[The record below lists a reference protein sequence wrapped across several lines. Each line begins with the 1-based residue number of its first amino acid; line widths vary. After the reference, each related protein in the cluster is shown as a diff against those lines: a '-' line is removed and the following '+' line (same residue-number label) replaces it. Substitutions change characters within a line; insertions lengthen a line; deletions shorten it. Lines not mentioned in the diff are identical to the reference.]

1 MEAVSERYADSL
13 AFVLAREGGWSDHPS
28 DPGGATNRGITQT
41 RFSAWLRDAG
51 KPDRSVRTIR
61 PAELE
66 AIYREEW
73 DGARCNDVPEP
84 ADLALFD
91 AVVNSGRVWGVR
103 FLQRALGVV
112 DDGIFGPK
120 TLAAVE
126 LWSADGP
133 ALGARL
139 TAERMRY
146 CVRAMR
152 RHAKLRDFADGWTLR
167 WASVLDEVTR

>member
-1 MEAVSERYADSL
+1 MTRFDDCL
-13 AFVLAREGGWSDHPS
+13 AFVLTREGGWSDHPS
-28 DPGGATNRGITQT
+28 DPGGATNRGVTQS
-41 RFSAWLRDAG
+41 RFSAFLRIAG

-61 PAELE
+61 PDELT

-73 DGARCNDVPEP
+73 DAARCDDVPDP

-91 AVVNSGRVWGVR
+91 AVVNSGRVWGIR
-103 FLQRALGVV
+103 FLQRAVGVK
-112 DDGIFGPK
+112 DDGIFGPI
-120 TLAAVE
+120 TLAAVRE
-126 LWSADGP
+126 RPGS

-152 RHAKLRDFADGWTLR
+152 KNPKLRDFADGWTIR
-167 WASVLDEVTR
+167 WASVLDEVTA